1 MLNEPNSKKPWQG
14 DGCWRFAFA
23 RLLDLALVAPEQE
36 TILNEIVLHLF
47 VSGCFR
53 VLERKIKHARLACA
67 LAKPPDHAPA
77 APRPARLRMQCFH
90 IGCVMVFF
98 TRPKLVFSWIGS
110 SNIHA
115 YACQTYVHAWAFQTY
130 THVWGFRYGVPR
142 MSWAILMRRARS

>member
-1 MLNEPNSKKPWQG
+1 MSETLKRAFESCMFNTSLLLMFLFQKYPKHTRLTNQHPRNLDK
-14 DGCWRFAFA
+14 DTRCWRFAFA

-53 VLERKIKHARLACA
+53 VPERKIKHARLACA

-77 APRPARLRMQCFH
+77 APRPERLRMQWFR

-98 TRPKLVFSWIGS
+98 TCAKLVFS
-110 SNIHA
+110 
-115 YACQTYVHAWAFQTY
+115 
-130 THVWGFRYGVPR
+130 
-142 MSWAILMRRARS
+142 